1 MDRSEWQG
9 RIITWMR
16 QGRSRL
22 HAAMQQFRA
31 PPQRKDKPRVQVLHN
46 PPMSPI
52 LQSIL
57 VVAAAYLIGSICGGL
72 VLGRL
77 RGVDIR
83 ELGSG
88 SAGGANALR
97 TQGPAFA
104 LGVMLIDVGKGVL
117 AAWLGRQ
124 FAPLDGG
131 GNASLGYAT
140 TFAAMVG
147 HAWPLWHGFRGGRG
161 VAPLIGGL
169 IVMWPWAL
177 PVMLVVGAT
186 TLLSSGYVGL
196 ATVLAGLS
204 LPLLAWWTGA
214 SAPRAWFVV
223 AAALLLLIAHR
234 HNLTRMYKGGEARFE
249 RARLLHRL
257 RRGKR

>member
-1 MDRSEWQG
+1 MPPIAH
-9 RIITWMR
+9 II
-16 QGRSRL
+16 L
-22 HAAMQQFRA
+22 
-31 PPQRKDKPRVQVLHN
+31 
-46 PPMSPI
+46 I
-52 LQSIL
+52 LT
-57 VVAAAYLIGSICGGL
+57 AAYLIGSISGGL
-72 VLGRL
+72 VLGRS

-97 TQGPAFA
+97 TQGLAFA

-124 FAPLDGG
+124 FAQLDVS

-161 VAPLIGGL
+161 AAPLIGGL
-169 IVMWPWAL
+169 VVMWPWAL
-177 PVMLVVGAT
+177 PVMLALGAAT
-186 TLLSSGYVGL
+186 VLSSGYVGL

-204 LPLLAWWTGA
+204 LPLLAWWTQA
-214 SAPRAWFVV
+214 STPRLWFVI
-223 AAALLLLIAHR
+223 AAALLLLVTHR
-234 HNLTRMYKGGEARFE
+234 HNLMRMRRGGEARFE
-249 RARLLHRL
+249 RARVLHRL
-257 RRGKR
+257 RRGRQ

>member
-1 MDRSEWQG
+1 M
-9 RIITWMR
+9 
-16 QGRSRL
+16 
-22 HAAMQQFRA
+22 A
-31 PPQRKDKPRVQVLHN
+31 PL
-46 PPMSPI
+46 

-57 VVAAAYLIGSICGGL
+57 TLIAAYLIGSVSGGL

-104 LGVMLIDVGKGVL
+104 LWVMLIDVGKGVL
-117 AAWLGRQ
+117 AAWLGRK

-131 GNASLGYAT
+131 GSASLGYAT
-140 TFAAMVG
+140 TFAAMFG

-161 VAPLIGGL
+161 AAPLIGGL
-169 IVMWPWAL
+169 VVMWPWAL
-177 PVMLVVGAT
+177 PMLLVVGAAT
-186 TLLSSGYVGL
+186 VLSSGYVGL
-196 ATVLAGLS
+196 ATVLAGLG
-204 LPLLAWWTGA
+204 LPLLAWWSGA
-214 SAPRAWFVV
+214 SAQRAWFAV
-223 AAALLLLIAHR
+223 AAAVLLLVVHR
-234 HNLTRMYKGGEARFE
+234 RNLVRMYKGGEARFE

-257 RRGKR
+257 RRGRQ